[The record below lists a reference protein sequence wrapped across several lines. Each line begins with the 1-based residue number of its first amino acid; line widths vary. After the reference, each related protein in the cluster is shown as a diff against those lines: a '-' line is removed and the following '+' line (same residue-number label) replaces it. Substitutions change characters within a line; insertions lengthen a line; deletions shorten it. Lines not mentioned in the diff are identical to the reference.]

1 MYVDNKIKTKK
12 YKENIAL
19 LNYLQIFKIIP
30 VNLMLL
36 KFKKFLTY
44 QVPQGS
50 FIIHHSPNK
59 RDTFTY

>member
-30 VNLMLL
+30 INLMLL

-44 QVPQGS
+44 QVPQKSLIGA
-50 FIIHHSPNK
+50 FLVAQ
-59 RDTFTY
+59 